1 MDTKMMMYSEL
12 SFNILYLLVIWWL
25 VYKMASGLKNLV
37 KEDSRI
43 PRYFYYAFLLLA
55 IGDTGHVGF
64 RVLAYMLGGLESK
77 VDILG
82 WNLPLV
88 GAGALST
95 AITVTFF
102 YMFLVVI
109 WKLRFKEKNY
119 GAYFGFQVLAIIRF
133 IIMIFPQNEWA
144 NVVPPQ
150 HWSLYRNLPLTIIGV
165 GLATHILMSNRKIKD
180 PFYNRLAWLIF
191 ASYLFY
197 LPVVLYVQ
205 KIPMLGMLM
214 IPKTIAYVLMGLL
227 VYYQFFKRVEKE
239 L

>member
-1 MDTKMMMYSEL
+1 MDPITMMYSEL
-12 SFNILYLLVIWWL
+12 GFNVLYLAVIWWL
-25 VYKMASGLKNLV
+25 VYKMNGGIRHLV
-37 KEDSRI
+37 TKDTRI

-64 RVLAYMLGGLESK
+64 RVIAYLMGGLESSWN
-77 VDILG
+77 IFG
-82 WNLPLV
+82 WEMPLV

-109 WKLRFKEKNY
+109 WKLRFNEKNY

-133 IIMIFPQNEWA
+133 IIMLFPQNEWA

-150 HWSLYRNLPLTIIGV
+150 HWSLYRNLPLTIIGI
-165 GLATHILMSNRKIKD
+165 GLATHILMSNRKEKER
-180 PFYNRLAWLIF
+180 FYNYLAILIF

-197 LPVVLYVQ
+197 LPVVLFVQ
-205 KIPMLGMLM
+205 QMPILGMLM
-214 IPKTIAYVLMGLL
+214 IPKTIAYVWMGFL
-227 VYYQFFKRVEKE
+227 VFRKFFTI
-239 L
+239 